1 MKRLVFTP
9 AARDDLL
16 AIGLFIAEDNPQR
29 ADSFVSELEAKAAL
43 ICEWPL
49 RFPEREDICPG
60 VRVAVQG
67 RYLLLFRDLESEVRI
82 VRILHG
88 ARNLR
93 ELFEA

>member
-29 ADSFVSELEAKAAL
+29 AESFVAELEVKAAL
-43 ICEWPL
+43 ICKQPL
-49 RFPEREDICPG
+49 SFPERADISPG
-60 VRVAVQG
+60 VRAAVHG
-67 RYLLLFRDLESEVRI
+67 RYLLFFRVLDNDVRI

-88 ARNLR
+88 ARNFR
-93 ELFEA
+93 QVFET